1 MKFLTVRDFVVNQK
15 KTRQMIS
22 KEQAIITYNGKPIAL
37 LNPLNEG
44 NFENVVREQSSQWA
58 LQAMENMQK
67 TAKKYKITEKDVEK
81 EIQVVRKL
89 RAKKNVKSGN

>member
-15 KTRQMIS
+15 KTRQTIS

-37 LNPLNEG
+37 LNPLNED

-58 LQAMENMQK
+58 VQAMKNMQK
-67 TAKKYKITEKDVEK
+67 TAMKHGITEKDVEK
-81 EIQVVRKL
+81 EIKAVRKL
-89 RAKKNVKSGN
+89 RAKKNVKSGT